1 MNNSELP
8 TKEPGY
14 GPAYNA
20 TIITKYMVFLTNLD
34 MAYEIFKSY
43 ETTMEV

>member
-1 MNNSELP
+1 MNNMELT

-14 GPAYNA
+14 GLAYNA
-20 TIITKYMVFLTNLD
+20 SIVTKYM
-34 MAYEIFKSY
+34 AYVILKSY